1 MRAMSFGASLV
12 FLLEI
17 HNFVGIFRYFTTKY
31 KHSIDLPQT
40 FLWILT
46 TMKHLRKFSLAAV
59 CVAGLG
65 FFAFRNDERFFEIA
79 RNLDIY
85 ATLFKELNRYYV
97 DEINPNR
104 LTKMSIESMLK
115 NLDPYTNF
123 YAEDEIEDYRTMTT
137 GQYTGIGAVISSV
150 KGKNIVF
157 SILDDSPAE
166 KSGLHIGDEIVKI
179 DGVDLTTRKDANPD
193 KLMKGQ
199 ANSSVKL
206 TVKRVG
212 SKEPIDINVTRE
224 FVKTGNVPYYGML
237 NDEVGYIDLKDFNQ
251 TAAREVKTALI
262 ELKGKGMKKLVL
274 DVRENP
280 GGLLDQ
286 AVLICNLFIPKDA
299 EVVSNRGKVTEW
311 NKTYTAP
318 MAPVDTDIPLVV
330 LVNGRSASAAEIVSG
345 VMQDYDRGVL
355 IGQRTYGKGLVQT
368 TRDLSYNTKLKVT
381 VAKYYIPSGRCIQAI
396 DYSHRNADGSVGK
409 IPDSLKVAFK
419 TRNGRVVYDGGGVEP
434 DVVTELPSRSP
445 IVTSLNAK
453 GLIFDY
459 ALKYRAEHPTIKP
472 AKEFELSDS
481 DYQNFV
487 TWLKDKEYDYT
498 TQVEKDLSELEASA
512 KKEKYFD
519 AIQEQFKALKTKLT
533 HSKDAD
539 LANFKKE
546 IKHILEREIVSHYY
560 LQKGE
565 REFVF
570 RNDPEVKTALD
581 LFKDSSRYTKILQ
594 GQK

>member
-1 MRAMSFGASLV
+1 MGRGLYIS
-12 FLLEI
+12 
-17 HNFVGIFRYFTTKY
+17 
-31 KHSIDLPQT
+31 
-40 FLWILT
+40 
-46 TMKHLRKFSLAAV
+46 MKHFRNLTLVVV
-59 CVAGLG
+59 CVFGLG

-137 GQYTGIGAVISSV
+137 GQYTGIGAVITTN
-150 KGKNIVF
+150 KGKNIIY
-157 SILDDSPAE
+157 SILEDSPAA
-166 KSGLHIGDEIVKI
+166 KSGLHIGDEIIKI

-199 ANSSVKL
+199 ANSVVKL
-206 TVKRVG
+206 AVRRVG
-212 SKEPIDINVTRE
+212 SKDPIEVSVTRE

-237 NDEVGYIDLKDFNQ
+237 SDEVGYIDLKDFNQ
-251 TAAREVKTALI
+251 TAAREVKTALV

-318 MAPVDTDIPLVV
+318 MAPVDTEIPLVV
-330 LVNGRSASAAEIVSG
+330 LVNGRSASASEIVSG
-345 VMQDYDRGVL
+345 VIQDYDRGVL

-409 IPDSLKVAFK
+409 VPDSLKVAFK

-434 DVVTELPSRSP
+434 DVATELVNRTP
-445 IVTSLNAK
+445 IINSLNSK

-459 ALKYRAEHPTIKP
+459 ALQYRANHPTIKT
-472 AKEFELSDS
+472 AKEFELSDA
-481 DYQNFV
+481 DYQAFV

-498 TQVEKDLSELEASA
+498 TQVEKDLGELEASA

-519 AIQEQFKALKTKLT
+519 VIQEQLKALKTKLT
-533 HSKDAD
+533 HSKDTD
-539 LANFKKE
+539 LMMFKKD
-546 IKHILEREIVSHYY
+546 IKQMLEREIVSHYY

-570 RNDPEVKTALD
+570 RTDAEVKAALD
-581 LFKDSSRYTKILQ
+581 LFKDMPRYEKILK

>member
-1 MRAMSFGASLV
+1 
-12 FLLEI
+12 
-17 HNFVGIFRYFTTKY
+17 
-31 KHSIDLPQT
+31 
-40 FLWILT
+40 
-46 TMKHLRKFSLAAV
+46 MKHFRKLILAAV
-59 CVAGLG
+59 CVVSVG

-137 GQYTGIGAVISSV
+137 GQYTGIGAIITPN
-150 KGKNIVF
+150 KGKQIIY
-157 SILDDSPAE
+157 SILEDSPAA
-166 KSGLHIGDEIVKI
+166 KANLHVGDEIVKI
-179 DGVDLTTRKDANPD
+179 DGIDITTRKDANPD

-206 TVKRVG
+206 AVRRVG
-212 SKEPIDINVTRE
+212 TKDLIEVNVTRE

-237 NDEVGYIDLKDFNQ
+237 ENEVGYIDLKDFNQ
-251 TAAREVKTALI
+251 TAAREVKNALV

-274 DVRENP
+274 DLRENP

-330 LVNGRSASAAEIVSG
+330 LVNGRSASASEIVSG

-355 IGQRTYGKGLVQT
+355 VGQRTYGKGLVQT

-396 DYSHRNADGSVGK
+396 DYSHRNPDGSVAK
-409 IPDSLKVAFK
+409 VPDSLKVAFK

-434 DVVTELPSRSP
+434 DVATELPALP
-445 IVTSLNAK
+445 TIVTSLNAK
-453 GLIFDY
+453 GLLFDY
-459 ALKYRAEHPTIKP
+459 ALHYRAAHPTIKT
-472 AKEFELSDS
+472 AKEFELTDA
-481 DYQNFV
+481 DYQAFS
-487 TWLKDKEYDYT
+487 TWLKDKEYDYV
-498 TQVEKDLSELEASA
+498 TQVEKDLGTLEASA

-519 AIQEQFKALKTKLT
+519 VIQEQLKALKTKLG
-533 HSKDAD
+533 HSKESD
-539 LANFKKE
+539 LAMFKKD
-546 IKHILEREIVSHYY
+546 IKHLLEREIVSHYY

-565 REFVF
+565 REYVF
-570 RNDPEVKTALD
+570 RTDAEVKAALD
-581 LFKDSSRYTKILQ
+581 LFKDMPRYEKILK

>member
-1 MRAMSFGASLV
+1 
-12 FLLEI
+12 
-17 HNFVGIFRYFTTKY
+17 
-31 KHSIDLPQT
+31 
-40 FLWILT
+40 
-46 TMKHLRKFSLAAV
+46 MKHLRKLALAAV
-59 CVAGLG
+59 CMLGIG
-65 FFAFRNDERFFEIA
+65 FFAFRTDERFFEIA

-137 GQYTGIGAVISSV
+137 GQYTGIGAIITTN
-150 KGKNIVF
+150 KGKNIVY
-157 SILDDSPAE
+157 SILEGSPAE
-166 KSGLHIGDEIVKI
+166 KAGIHIGDEIVKI

-199 ANSSVKL
+199 ANSTVKL
-206 TVKRVG
+206 AVRRVG
-212 SKEPIDINVTRE
+212 SPSLIEMSVTRE

-237 NDEVGYIDLKDFNQ
+237 TDEVGYIDLKDFNQ
-251 TAAREVKTALI
+251 TAAREVKTALV

-299 EVVSNRGKVTEW
+299 EVVSNKGKVTEW

-318 MAPVDTDIPLVV
+318 MAPVDTEIPLVV
-330 LVNGRSASAAEIVSG
+330 LVNGRSASASEIVSG
-345 VMQDYDRGVL
+345 VIQDYDRGVL

-419 TRNGRVVYDGGGVEP
+419 TRNGRTVYDGGGVEP
-434 DVVTELPSRSP
+434 DVPTDLVSRTP
-445 IVTSLNAK
+445 IVNSLNSK
-453 GLIFDY
+453 GLFFDY
-459 ALKYRAEHPTIKP
+459 ALKYRADHPAIKP
-472 AKEFELSDS
+472 AKDFELSDA
-481 DYQNFV
+481 DYQGFV
-487 TWLKDKEYDYT
+487 NWLKDKEYDYT

-512 KKEKYFD
+512 RKEKYFD

-533 HSKDAD
+533 HSKDTD
-539 LANFKKE
+539 LVLFKKD
-546 IKHILEREIVSHYY
+546 IKQVLEREIVSHVY

-570 RNDPEVKTALD
+570 RTDPEVKAALD
-581 LFKDSSRYTKILQ
+581 LFKDMPRYEKILK
-594 GQK
+594 GTK

>member
-1 MRAMSFGASLV
+1 
-12 FLLEI
+12 
-17 HNFVGIFRYFTTKY
+17 
-31 KHSIDLPQT
+31 
-40 FLWILT
+40 
-46 TMKHLRKFSLAAV
+46 MKQLRKLTLAAV
-59 CVAGLG
+59 CMMGVG

-137 GQYTGIGAVISSV
+137 GQYTGIGAIITTN
-150 KGKNIVF
+150 KGKNIVY
-157 SILDDSPAE
+157 SILEGSPAE
-166 KSGLHIGDEIVKI
+166 KAGIHIGDEIVKI

-199 ANSSVKL
+199 ANSTVKL
-206 TVKRVG
+206 AVRRVG
-212 SKEPIDINVTRE
+212 SPSLIEMNVTRE

-237 NDEVGYIDLKDFNQ
+237 SDEVGYIDLKDFNQ
-251 TAAREVKTALI
+251 TAAREVKTALV

-299 EVVSNRGKVTEW
+299 EVVSNRAKVTEW

-318 MAPVDTDIPLVV
+318 MAPVDTEIPLVV
-330 LVNGRSASAAEIVSG
+330 LVNGRSASASEIVSG
-345 VMQDYDRGVL
+345 VIQDYDRGVL

-434 DVVTELPSRSP
+434 DVPTDVVNRTS
-445 IVTSLNAK
+445 IINSLNSK
-453 GLIFDY
+453 GLFFDY

-472 AKEFELSDS
+472 AKEFVLSDA

-498 TQVEKDLSELEASA
+498 TQVEKDLGELEASA

-533 HSKDAD
+533 HSKDTD
-539 LANFKKE
+539 LVTFKKD
-546 IKHILEREIVSHYY
+546 IKQMLEREIVSHVY
-560 LQKGE
+560 LQRGE

-570 RNDPEVKTALD
+570 ISDPEVKAALD
-581 LFKDSSRYTKILQ
+581 LFKDMPRYDKILK
-594 GQK
+594 GTK

>member
-1 MRAMSFGASLV
+1 
-12 FLLEI
+12 
-17 HNFVGIFRYFTTKY
+17 
-31 KHSIDLPQT
+31 
-40 FLWILT
+40 
-46 TMKHLRKFSLAAV
+46 MKHFRKLILAAV
-59 CVAGLG
+59 CVVSVG

-137 GQYTGIGAVISSV
+137 GQYTGIGAIITPN
-150 KGKNIVF
+150 KGKQIIY
-157 SILDDSPAE
+157 SILEDSPAA
-166 KSGLHIGDEIVKI
+166 KANLHVGDEIVKI
-179 DGVDLTTRKDANPD
+179 DGIDITTRKDANPD

-206 TVKRVG
+206 AVRRVG
-212 SKEPIDINVTRE
+212 TKDLIEVNVTRE

-237 NDEVGYIDLKDFNQ
+237 DNEVGYIDLKDFNQ
-251 TAAREVKTALI
+251 TAAREVKNALV

-274 DVRENP
+274 DLRENP

-330 LVNGRSASAAEIVSG
+330 LVNGRSASASEIVSG

-355 IGQRTYGKGLVQT
+355 VGQRTYGKGLVQT

-396 DYSHRNADGSVGK
+396 DYSHRNPDGSVAK
-409 IPDSLKVAFK
+409 VPDSLKVAFK

-434 DVVTELPSRSP
+434 DVATELPALP
-445 IVTSLNAK
+445 TIVTSLNAK
-453 GLIFDY
+453 GLFFDY
-459 ALKYRAEHPTIKP
+459 ALHYRAAHPTIKA
-472 AKEFELSDS
+472 AKEFELTDA
-481 DYQNFV
+481 DYQGFS
-487 TWLKDKEYDYT
+487 TWLKDKEYDYV
-498 TQVEKDLSELEASA
+498 TQVEKDLGTLEASA

-519 AIQEQFKALKTKLT
+519 VIQEQLKALKTKLG
-533 HSKDAD
+533 HSKESD
-539 LANFKKE
+539 LAMFKKD
-546 IKHILEREIVSHYY
+546 IKHLLEREIVSHYY

-565 REFVF
+565 REYVF
-570 RNDPEVKTALD
+570 RTDAEVKAALD
-581 LFKDSSRYTKILQ
+581 LFKDMPRYEKILK